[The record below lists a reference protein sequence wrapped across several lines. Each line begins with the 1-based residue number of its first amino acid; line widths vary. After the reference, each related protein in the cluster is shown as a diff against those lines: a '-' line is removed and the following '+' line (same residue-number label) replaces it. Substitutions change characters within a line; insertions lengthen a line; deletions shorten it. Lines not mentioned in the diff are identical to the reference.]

1 MAENIAVKCVLRAIH
16 EEGRRG
22 EWEEEEGRERNY
34 QAIGGRSHEGGVIK
48 EE

>member
-22 EWEEEEGRERNY
+22 EEEEGRERSY
-34 QAIGGRSHEGGVIK
+34 QAIGGRSHEGGVIR

>member
-16 EEGRRG
+16 EEGGGRG
-22 EWEEEEGRERNY
+22 EEEEEGERNY
-34 QAIGGRSHEGGVIK
+34 QAIGGRSHEGGVIR